1 MSKYE
6 VFLTVS
12 GLLIMS
18 ITIYG
23 QWEFFKFVMVTFLNV
38 SINVVELFK
47 PFFIIGGLAILTMSL
62 FLNAF
67 TMWFVTAFYSDIEFL
82 KLLIISMNGF
92 LGVALIT
99 IVLLVYPGLII
110 SVELSS
116 ITGVIG
122 DVISVITMYFLLR
135 AFGAIRKEAIAASVA
150 SWLITN
156 LVFYGMTA
164 LTLHMV

>member
-6 VFLTVS
+6 VFLTIS

-18 ITIYG
+18 ITVYG

-38 SINVVELFK
+38 GIDVVESFK

-67 TMWFVTAFYSDIEFL
+67 TMWFITAFYSDIEFL